1 MALKLSTTVRN
12 SIVDVIE
19 TTIGPSG
26 RLIFY
31 TGTAPA
37 NTAATATGTVIATI
51 ILPSDW
57 LSDASGGVKTLSGT
71 WSTTA
76 TATGTI
82 GYYRIYESTVTTCH
96 EQGSVTTSG
105 GGGDI
110 TLDNVNAANG
120 QTITMLTKTYTAGG
134 G

>member
-1 MALKLSTTVRN
+1 MAIKLSVAIRN
-12 SIVDVIE
+12 SIVDTIE
-19 TTIGPSG
+19 TVIGPSG

-37 NTAATATGTVIATI
+37 NTAAAATGTVIATI
-51 ILPSDW
+51 VLPADW
-57 LSDASGGVKTLSGT
+57 LSDASGGVKTLNGT

-76 TATGTI
+76 SATGTI
-82 GYYRIYESTVTTCH
+82 GYYRIYDSTVTTCH
-96 EQGSVTTSG
+96 EQGSVTASG

>member
-1 MALKLSTTVRN
+1 MAVKFSVSIRNAVVDTVE
-12 SIVDVIE
+12 S
-19 TTIGPSG
+19 TIGPSG

-51 ILPSDW
+51 VLPSDW
-57 LSDASGGVKTLSGT
+57 LTDASGGVKTLNGT

-76 TATGTI
+76 SSTGTI
-82 GYYRIYESTVTTCH
+82 GYYRIYDSGVSTCH
-96 EQGSVTTSG
+96 EQGSVTVSG

-110 TLDNVNAANG
+110 TLDNISATTG
-120 QTITMLTKTYTAGG
+120 QTITLLTKTYTAGG
-134 G
+134 A

>member
-1 MALKLSTTVRN
+1 MAIKLSVTIRN
-12 SIVDVIE
+12 SIVDTIE
-19 TTIGPSG
+19 TVIGPSG

-37 NTAATATGTVIATI
+37 NTAAAATGTVIATI
-51 ILPSDW
+51 VLPADW
-57 LSDASGGVKTLSGT
+57 LSDASGGVKTLNGT

-76 TATGTI
+76 SATGTI

-96 EQGSVTTSG
+96 EQGSVTASG

>member
-1 MALKLSTTVRN
+1 MAVKFSVAVRN
-12 SIVDVIE
+12 AIVDTIE
-19 TTIGPSG
+19 TITGPSP

-31 TGTAPA
+31 TGTPPA
-37 NTAATATGTVIATI
+37 NTSAAATGTIIATMV
-51 ILPSDW
+51 LPADW
-57 LSDASGGVKTLSGT
+57 LTDATAGVKTLNGT

-76 TATGTI
+76 SATGTI
-82 GYYRIYESTVTTCH
+82 GYYRIYDSTVTTCH
-96 EQGSVTTSG
+96 EQGNVTISG

-134 G
+134 S